1 MIDEPVVAAE
11 IHVYNRI
18 DIERW
23 LKQRSTSSLANEPLE
38 A

>member
-1 MIDEPVVAAE
+1 MDEPVVAAE
-11 IHVYNRI
+11 GHVYNRI

-23 LKQRSTSSLANEPLE
+23 LKQHSTSPITNEPLE